1 MNKWTDA
8 GEERI
13 TSIVEG
19 IIGRSMH
26 AGGNY
31 RLAFAYGDYFD
42 EAGKITFNIVDVQGI
57 LHFIPGIWMRLRM
70 GKES

>member
-1 MNKWTDA
+1 
-8 GEERI
+8 
-13 TSIVEG
+13 
-19 IIGRSMH
+19 MH
-26 AGGNY
+26 AGDNY